1 MDQAGTLRKMAK
13 EINES
18 RGFQGIHGRGRTGNS
33 MTRGIAVAS
42 GKGGVGK
49 TNLVANV
56 AYNLTKFG
64 KKVLVFDAD
73 VGLGNIHILLGLM
86 PRHTLQNVLEGER
99 EINDIMIEGPG
110 GIKILPASSGNKK
123 YSELTTEEKLILKT
137 ELESLENHF
146 DFIIFDIGA
155 GISSNVMY
163 FCTGA
168 QEILIVSTPEPT
180 SFADAYAIMKVL
192 SRDYSRSSFELV
204 VNSVKSKEEGLDV
217 FKRLNKVADRFR
229 LNISMNYLGHILNDD
244 NVTRSV
250 REQRLFSE
258 KYPNSPASVCVR
270 SITREIIT
278 ANIEQGLEWEN
289 IFK

>member
-13 EINES
+13 ANPPQPPFNK
-18 RGFQGIHGRGRTGNS
+18 RGIKGGFAK
-33 MTRGIAVAS
+33 GIAVAS

-56 AYNLTKFG
+56 AYNLTKLG

-86 PRHTLQNVLEGER
+86 PKHTLQNVLDGER
-99 EINDIMIEGPG
+99 EITDIIMEGPG
-110 GIKILPASSGNKK
+110 GIKILPANSGNRK
-123 YSELTTEEKLILKT
+123 YSELTTEEKLVLKT

-192 SRDYSRSSFELV
+192 SRDYSRNSFKLV
-204 VNSVKSKEEGLDV
+204 VNSVKSKEEGLDI
-217 FKRLNKVADRFR
+217 FNRLNKVADRFQ
-229 LNISMNYLGHILNDD
+229 LNISMNYLGHILDD
-244 NVTRSV
+244 NNVTKAV

>member
-13 EINES
+13 AVKES
-18 RGFQGIHGRGRTGNS
+18 KGFQDIRDRGKTGNF

-56 AYNLTKFG
+56 AYNLTKLG

-86 PRHTLQNVLEGER
+86 PKHTLQNV
-99 EINDIMIEGPG
+99 DIMMEGPG

-123 YSELTTEEKLILKT
+123 YSELTTGEKLVLKA
-137 ELESLENHF
+137 ELESLENDF

-192 SRDYSRSSFELV
+192 SRDYARNSFKLV

-217 FKRLNKVADRFR
+217 FNRLNKVADRFQ
-229 LNISMNYLGHILNDD
+229 LNISMNYLGHILDDD

-289 IFK
+289 MLR